1 MIGHIRNIAVVSLS
15 TVGSR
20 VLGLV
25 RDILLFA
32 FLGASAINSAFIF
45 AFTLPNLFRRL
56 LGEGALSS
64 AVIPVFSSE
73 YEDNGKEA
81 AFRFLNQAL
90 TWVLILLITLVLIG
104 SATLFGI
111 GHWEGLEERWYI
123 GFELGIIMFPY
134 MVFVCLAAIIAAAL
148 NVFERFAVGALS
160 QVWLNLSMIFF
171 LGVLGAFC
179 GKTPMAQ
186 VYYLCA
192 GVLVGGLIQ
201 VLVPIRTLVLMGWR
215 PKLDFSMSGSIL
227 ELGRLVIPG
236 LAGAVIFQVNSV
248 VSQFLAFSLNDKS
261 VSVLYLANRL
271 IEFPLG
277 VFTIAVTT
285 VLFPTIARLA
295 SQNRMTEISQE
306 YKRGLRIIFAI
317 TIPSMVGLIAFNEPI
332 LGLLFEWGRFDAQ
345 DVSLTS
351 PILIVFSFALPFYS
365 LSTFATRGFHSLKD
379 MKTPYHLAVYI
390 FVLNV
395 ILSVLLMFPFGVLG
409 LALANASSAVI
420 NALLLQRFLEKKER
434 NFGHDGLGQ
443 ELCKIVFAAGLMGVG
458 AWVIHNVTVLY
469 LGNCKMEDLLTVVL
483 GIPICVGLYFYVLK
497 LLKFEELE
505 EIVKVFRRRKLPA
518 EVQEV

>member
-1 MIGHIRNIAVVSLS
+1 MVRHLRNIVVVSLS

-20 VLGLV
+20 VLGLA

-64 AVIPVFSSE
+64 AVVPVFSSE
-73 YEDNGKEA
+73 YEGNGKEA
-81 AFRFLNQAL
+81 AFNFLNQAL
-90 TWVLILLITLVLIG
+90 TWVLVLLISLVIIG
-104 SATLFGI
+104 TFTLFSVGY
-111 GHWEGLEERWYI
+111 WEGLEERWYI
-123 GFELGIIMFPY
+123 GFELGIILFPY
-134 MVFVCLAAIIAAAL
+134 MIFVCLAAVIAAAL

-171 LGVLGAFC
+171 LGVLGALF

-201 VLVPIRTLVLMGWR
+201 VIVPIRTLIQMGWR
-215 PKLDFSMSGSIL
+215 PKIDFAMSGSIL

-236 LAGAVIFQVNSV
+236 LAGAVIFQVNIV
-248 VSQFLAFSLNDKS
+248 ISQLLAFSLNDKS
-261 VSVLYLANRL
+261 VSILYLANRL

-295 SQNRMTEISQE
+295 AQNKMGELGQE

-317 TIPSMVGLIAFNEPI
+317 TIPSMVGLAVLHEPI

-345 DVSLTS
+345 DVSLTA
-351 PILIVFSFALPFYS
+351 PILIIFSMALPFYS
-365 LSTFATRGFHSLKD
+365 LSTFATRGFHAMKD
-379 MKTPYHLAVYI
+379 MKTPYRLAI
-390 FVLNV
+390 FIFILNV
-395 ILSVLLMFPFGVLG
+395 VLSLSLMFPFGILG
-409 LALANASSAVI
+409 LAGANVLSAIV
-420 NALLLQRFLEKKER
+420 NAIALQWLLEKRES
-434 NFGHDGLGQ
+434 NFGHQGLGR
-443 ELCKIVFAAGLMGVG
+443 ELFKIIFSASIMGVI
-458 AWVIHNVTVLY
+458 AWAIYVAVLSYVGGGKLGDIVTV
-469 LGNCKMEDLLTVVL
+469 GL
-483 GIPICVGLYFYVLK
+483 GIPVCVGLYFYILK
-497 LLKFEELE
+497 LVKFEELE
-505 EIVKVFRRRKLPA
+505 ELVKFFKRR
-518 EVQEV
+518 

>member
-1 MIGHIRNIAVVSLS
+1 MARHFRNIVVVSLS

-20 VLGLV
+20 VLGLA
-25 RDILLFA
+25 RDVLLFA

-64 AVIPVFSSE
+64 AVVPVFSSE
-73 YEDNGKEA
+73 YEGNGKEA

-90 TWVLILLITLVLIG
+90 TWVLVLLISLVILG
-104 SATLFGI
+104 SVTLFGI
-111 GHWEGLEERWYI
+111 GYWDGLEERWYL

-134 MVFVCLAAIIAAAL
+134 MIFVCLAAIIAAAL

-171 LGVLGAFC
+171 LGVLGALF

-192 GVLVGGLIQ
+192 GVLVGGLLQ
-201 VLVPIRTLVLMGWR
+201 VIIPVRTLILMGWR
-215 PKLDFSMSGSIL
+215 PKIDFEMSGSIL
-227 ELGRLVIPG
+227 ELGKLVIPG

-248 VSQFLAFSLNDKS
+248 VSQLLAFSLNDKS
-261 VSVLYLANRL
+261 VSILYLANRL

-295 SQNRMTEISQE
+295 AQRNMGELGRE

-317 TIPSMVGLIAFNEPI
+317 TIPSMMGLIVLHESI
-332 LGLLFEWGRFDAQ
+332 LGLLFEWGRFDAK
-345 DVSLTS
+345 DVNLTA
-351 PILIVFSFALPFYS
+351 PILIIFSMALPFYS
-365 LSTFATRGFHSLKD
+365 LSTFATRGFHALKD
-379 MKTPYHLAVYI
+379 MKTPYRLAVYI
-390 FVLNV
+390 FILNV
-395 ILSVLLMFPFGVLG
+395 VLSLTLMFPFGIVG
-409 LALANASSAVI
+409 LAGANVISAIV
-420 NALLLQRFLEKKER
+420 NAIVLQWLLERKER
-434 NFGHDGLGQ
+434 NFGHAGLGR
-443 ELCKIVFAAGLMGVG
+443 ELLKIVFSAGFMGVV
-458 AWVIHNVTVLY
+458 AWGIRGVVVFY
-469 LGNCKMEDLLTVVL
+469 LGGGKVGDMLTVVL
-483 GIPICVGLYFYVLK
+483 GIPVCVGIYFYILK
-497 LLKFEELE
+497 LLRFEELD
-505 EIVKVFRRRKLPA
+505 EIIKFFRKA
-518 EVQEV
+518 